1 MPGPKGY
8 AGLKEGDL
16 VRVADV
22 PDTIDKFSKVPYPL
36 NIRKIT
42 YNPEILKELAS
53 RDQFASSSTSTTATS
68 RLKDALEVKAVVHAE
83 QMVGPVGTLALA
95 APVPTS
101 PPTPGILE
109 IMTEFRNVLAQEYQA
124 YPVQPD
130 VKMKAEARSIPEQ
143 VQELE
148 GQAAELLSKAAHL
161 RQLAGMAPSPI
172 FTVAKP
178 PAPQPAEPAPRTLP
192 VASSAAIRDPDQ
204 ADSWELLQLR

>member
-1 MPGPKGY
+1 M
-8 AGLKEGDL
+8 
-16 VRVADV
+16 RVADA

-68 RLKDALEVKAVVHAE
+68 RVKDALEVKAVVHAE
-83 QMVGPVGTLALA
+83 QMVGSVGTLT

-101 PPTPGILE
+101 PPTPSISE

-130 VKMKAEARSIPEQ
+130 VKMKAEARSIPDQ

-172 FTVAKP
+172 FNMAKP

-192 VASSAAIRDPDQ
+192 VVPSAAIRDPDQ